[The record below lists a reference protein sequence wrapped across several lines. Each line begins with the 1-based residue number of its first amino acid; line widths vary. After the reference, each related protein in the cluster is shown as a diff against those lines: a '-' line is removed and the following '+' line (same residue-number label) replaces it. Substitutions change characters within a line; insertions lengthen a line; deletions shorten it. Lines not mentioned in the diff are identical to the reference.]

1 MDTDEVGVEI
11 MTLMD
16 HKNEI
21 QNQKRVKVVYIILL
35 RIIKDENKLKPI

>member
-21 QNQKRVKVVYIILL
+21 QNLIAVKVV
-35 RIIKDENKLKPI
+35 

>member
-21 QNQKRVKVVYIILL
+21 QNGIVVNVVYELL
-35 RIIKDENKLKPI
+35 PRIIKDKN